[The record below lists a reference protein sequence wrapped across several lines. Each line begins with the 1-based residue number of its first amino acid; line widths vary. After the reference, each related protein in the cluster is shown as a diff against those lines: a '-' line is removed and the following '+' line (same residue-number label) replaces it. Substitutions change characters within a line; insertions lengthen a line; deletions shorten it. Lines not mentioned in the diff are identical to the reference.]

1 MALTARSIAAAARK
15 KAQHVQDTVR
25 GAEHDLKVA
34 NETLQEI
41 APVHSGARVR
51 RAAVRTAA
59 AEEQMRQAADE
70 LEAVKALLDDSVQPD
85 DTPAGHRSGEGSQS
99 VLPHVK
105 ASRPRR

>member
-1 MALTARSIAAAARK
+1 MALSARSIAAAARK

-34 NETLQEI
+34 TETLQEI
-41 APVHSGARVR
+41 APADSGARVK
-51 RAAVRTAA
+51 RAAARTAA

-70 LEAVKALLDDSVQPD
+70 LEAVKALLDDSARVD
-85 DTPAGHRSGEGSQS
+85 EAGAGNRSGEGSQS
-99 VLPHVK
+99 LLPHVK